1 MAPGL
6 SRLRLALLSKNLVWS
21 AVVEGVL
28 ISRLSNEAVQ
38 MQGVEQNKLPVER
51 AISQRFMYGI
61 DACYCELR
69 FA

>member
-1 MAPGL
+1 M
-6 SRLRLALLSKNLVWS
+6 
-21 AVVEGVL
+21 EGVL

-51 AISQRFMYGI
+51 AISQRLMYGI